1 LFSIEPIELCPSKQA
16 LFMKVFLTGA
26 NGYIGGTIAHLL
38 VKKGYEVTG
47 LIRKPELAAQ
57 LEAQGVR
64 AVIGNIDNVPLLRQ
78 EAQAADAVIHTAS
91 VADSLVMDVFI
102 DALKGSGKTL
112 IHTSGSSI
120 VGTRDQGERSDF
132 IHTEDF
138 PLDPVSERVSWVA
151 LNNRVLRSAKE
162 GVRSIVI
169 VPSMVYGEGFG
180 IHKESIQLPYLWKLS
195 KEKGIGVHIEKG
207 ESIWSNVHV
216 VDTAQLY
223 VDALERAASGSLFYV
238 ENGQA
243 SFKEIARAMSLKLGK
258 GDNTATLSIDE
269 AVGVWGEDIANYGLG
284 ANSRCSAEK
293 ARTMI
298 GWQPKYNSI
307 FEHI

>member
-1 LFSIEPIELCPSKQA
+1 
-16 LFMKVFLTGA
+16 MKVFLTGA

-47 LIRKPELAAQ
+47 LIRKPELAAE
-57 LEAQGVR
+57 LEAQGVK
-64 AVIGNIDNVPLLRQ
+64 AVVGDISNAPLLKQ
-78 EAQAADAVIHTAS
+78 EARAADIVIHTAS
-91 VADSLVMDVFI
+91 VLDSFPIDVFI

-120 VGTRDQGERSDF
+120 LGQKDRGELSDL
-132 IHTEDF
+132 IYTEDTSYE
-138 PLDPVSERVSWVA
+138 PASERVSWID
-151 LNNRVLRSAKE
+151 LNNRVLRAAKDN
-162 GVRSIVI
+162 VRSIVI

-180 IHKESIQLPYLWKLS
+180 IHKESIQLPYLWKVS

-223 VDALERAASGSLFYV
+223 VDALDHAPAGSIFYV

-243 SFKEIARAMSLKLGK
+243 SFKEIARVMSNKLGQ
-258 GDNTATLSIDE
+258 GDHTATITIDE
-269 AVGVWGEDIANYGLG
+269 AVALWGEDVANFGLG
-284 ANSRCSAEK
+284 ANSRCNADK
-293 ARTMI
+293 ARTTI